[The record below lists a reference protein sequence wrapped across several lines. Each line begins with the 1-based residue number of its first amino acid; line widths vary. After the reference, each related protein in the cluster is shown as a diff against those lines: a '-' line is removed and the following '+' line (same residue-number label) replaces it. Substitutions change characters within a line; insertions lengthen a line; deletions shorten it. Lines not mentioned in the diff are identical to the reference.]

1 MGKAPLSR
9 YVYVYIIQVD
19 KIKCME
25 MNEMIINN
33 RYGYRI
39 PLSPM
44 GVLAPRSAHAR
55 PSTRAPIGTS
65 GNVSQRDLSGQS
77 GHNWEIYFIGLFH
90 VSEHVDHFKAIKYC

>member
-44 GVLAPRSAHAR
+44 GVRTVVVPDKSV
-55 PSTRAPIGTS
+55 SWFDTM
-65 GNVSQRDLSGQS
+65 NVLDT
-77 GHNWEIYFIGLFH
+77 
-90 VSEHVDHFKAIKYC
+90 C